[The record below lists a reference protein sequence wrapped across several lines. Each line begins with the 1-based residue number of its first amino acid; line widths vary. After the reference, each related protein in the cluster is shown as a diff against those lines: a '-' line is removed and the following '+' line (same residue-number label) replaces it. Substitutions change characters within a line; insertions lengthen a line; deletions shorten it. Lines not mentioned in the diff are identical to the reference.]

1 MLRVQASC
9 PYPKLFELD
18 SCQSL
23 FDNSGK
29 IVIFNLMRGIWIN
42 ILLIGVVGLGF
53 TSPQNPP
60 LDPPKA
66 IAKGLKYYQKDQFDS
81 AYYYYEIA
89 RTEAIKIDDWSS
101 WVIAT
106 ARIGRAYTDQGEF
119 ENGKMYLDSALSLGI
134 EKLGKKHT
142 STLGAQNQL
151 GIYHQYFG
159 EFQQSFDYHMDVL
172 ETLKTMPNAHDTFFS
187 GAYEKLAFDYLYLE
201 KYEKAYET
209 ALKGRDLRA
218 KHVAED
224 DEFVAIF
231 ENLLGALASTLG
243 RNDEAQERYQ
253 KALDIFLAHHD
264 SASSRVLTMIGNIG
278 NLALNRMDYEKA
290 YEYFSSTVPYLDD
303 MPVLTQYNNLYNTGL
318 ILNLIGDYEKGT
330 IYLEEAR
337 SRLSIAPEVYQEQI
351 ANIEFE
357 FARAFS
363 EMADYE
369 KALNYLQKA
378 ITIKTEIYGETYPEQ
393 SYDLNLM
400 SIILREQGKTKEAYQ
415 QLQKANT
422 ILVSIFGQN
431 HPDVAKNL
439 VLMGEVLMDLGELEQ
454 AESYTRKALKIYES
468 TLSKDHPYIYDTKI
482 DLAVVHRVAEE
493 FDEGIEICQ
502 ETLKELLPDS
512 VDINHIAKGQFSPYW
527 TIRKFDKIISEY
539 GILLMEKYKA
549 HGEIED
555 LKGATILFSE
565 TVAVFD
571 SLRETYQFSSSRN
584 ELVAE
589 YNYVFERKLE
599 ADFLLSKT
607 DDSQS
612 FLEEAFLTTE
622 KTKSRNLIETIQER
636 EALNFAN
643 VPDSILAR
651 ERLLKRELTSF
662 LSQIEDSPSISK
674 PTDNQYIET
683 NNAYIKLL
691 SNIQKDYPEY
701 YELKF
706 PKEPISSDDLAA
718 MLSPNQISYNYYWG
732 RDNLFIFRHFQ
743 GKSSFY
749 QVKLHPELDS
759 LLNQWL
765 TFINAPPDD
774 DDSFLKGKLDASYQL
789 FQILLP
795 EWPYHVETLYVFP
808 DGKLGYLPFESLLV
822 DKPSGDLDFRGLPYL
837 VKESRVVYA
846 YSASLWEK
854 NHRQSMVKGN
864 LNYYGFAPRF
874 GDLIADSEAG
884 TSRGVTRNTLP
895 PLLFNEKEVNESAQ
909 LFKGEAFTGYQA
921 KENLLIGEW
930 DNSLI
935 HFATHAI
942 VNQNNPLNSK
952 LFLSDGKTGEN
963 DGILHAYEIYNLQLN
978 SPLVILSACETGT
991 GTFVR
996 GEGVMSLAR
1005 AFQYAGAQTLVT
1017 SLWRADDQASYEI
1030 ITSFLENL
1038 KGGDRKSE
1046 ALQKAQLAWISGADG
1061 YYSHPFFWAGFVN
1074 IGELEVGKSENSNWI
1089 FFLLIGAAFLI
1100 TFIYLRYRKTKN
1112 PGRVQP
1118 K

>member
-1 MLRVQASC
+1 MD
-9 PYPKLFELD
+9 ELIPIRE
-18 SCQSL
+18 SL
-23 FDNSGK
+23 TMEK
-29 IVIFNLMRGIWIN
+29 RIWIA
-42 ILLIGVVGLGF
+42 
-53 TSPQNPP
+53 P
-60 LDPPKA
+60 LYM
-66 IAKGLKYYQKDQFDS
+66 G
-81 AYYYYEIA
+81 
-89 RTEAIKIDDWSS
+89 IK
-101 WVIAT
+101 
-106 ARIGRAYTDQGEF
+106 
-119 ENGKMYLDSALSLGI
+119 
-134 EKLGKKHT
+134 KLGKKHT
-142 STLGAQNQL
+142 STLTAQSQL

-159 EFQQSFDYHMDVL
+159 EFQKSFDYHLDVL
-172 ETLKTMPNAHDTFFS
+172 ETLKTMPSAHDTFFS
-187 GAYEKLAFDYLYLE
+187 GAYEKLSFDYLYLE

-209 ALKGRDLRA
+209 ALKGLELRA
-218 KHVAED
+218 KHAPDD

-243 RNDEAQERYQ
+243 RNEEAQERYQ

-278 NLALNRMDYEKA
+278 NLALNRMNYEKA
-290 YEYFSSTVPYLDD
+290 YEYFSSTIPYLDE

-357 FARAFS
+357 FARAYS
-363 EMADYE
+363 EMAEYD
-369 KALNYLQKA
+369 KAFTYLQKA
-378 ITIKTEIYGETYPEQ
+378 ISIKKEIYGETYPEQ

-400 SIILREQGKTKEAYQ
+400 SIILREQGKPKEAYQ
-415 QLQKANT
+415 QLQQANT
-422 ILVSIFGQN
+422 ILVRIFCQN

-439 VLMGEVLMDLGELEQ
+439 ILISEVLIDMGELEK
-454 AESYTRKALKIYES
+454 AKSYARRALKIYES
-468 TLSKDHPYIYDTKI
+468 TLSQDHPYIYDTKI
-482 DLAVVHRVAEE
+482 DLAVVHRVAKE
-493 FDEGIEICQ
+493 FDQGIAICQ
-502 ETLKELLPDS
+502 QTLRELLPDS
-512 VDINHIAKGQFSPYW
+512 LDITRIEKGRFSPYW

-549 HGEIED
+549 YGEVED
-555 LKGATILFSE
+555 LKNATILFSE
-565 TVAVFD
+565 TVALFD
-571 SLRETYQFSSSRN
+571 SLRATYQFSSSRN
-584 ELVAE
+584 ELIAE

-607 DDSQS
+607 DNSQS
-612 FLEEAFLTTE
+612 FLKEAFLTTE

-651 ERLLKRELTSF
+651 ERFLKRELSF
-662 LSQIEDSPSISK
+662 YLSQIEDSTSASI
-674 PTDNQYIET
+674 PTDNQYIKT
-683 NNAYIKLL
+683 NNAYINLL
-691 SNIQKDYPEY
+691 AKIQKEYPEY

-706 PKEPISSDDLAA
+706 PGEPISPDSLAG

-732 RDNLFIFRHFQ
+732 RDNLFIFRLFQ
-743 GKSSFY
+743 GSSSFY
-749 QVKLHPELDS
+749 QVALHQGLDS

-765 TFINAPPDD
+765 TFINAPPIDE
-774 DDSFLKGKLDASYQL
+774 DSLLTRKLETSSQL
-789 FQILLP
+789 FKILLP
-795 EWPYHVETLYVFP
+795 EWPDSVTTLYVFP

-822 DKPSGDLDFRGLPYL
+822 KKPSDNLDFRELPYL
-837 VKESRVVYA
+837 VKKNRVVYA

-854 NHRQSMVKGN
+854 NNRQSVVKDN

-874 GDLIADSEAG
+874 GDLVAEAG
-884 TSRGVTRNTLP
+884 TSRGITRNTLP
-895 PLLFNEKEVNESAQ
+895 PLLFNEKEVSESAK
-909 LFKGEAFTGYQA
+909 LFKGQAFTGYQA

-942 VNQNNPLNSK
+942 VNQNNPLNSR
-952 LFLSDGKTGEN
+952 LFLSDGKSGDN
-963 DGILHAYEIYNLQLN
+963 DGILYAYEIYNLRLN

-1005 AFQYAGAQTLVT
+1005 AFQYAGTQTLVT

-1038 KGGDRKSE
+1038 KAGDSKSE
-1046 ALQKAQLAWISGADG
+1046 SLQKAQLAWISGADG

-1074 IGELEVGKSENSNWI
+1074 IGELEVRESGNSGWLTL
-1089 FFLLIGAAFLI
+1089 LLIGISLLIAFI
-1100 TFIYLRYRKTKN
+1100 NLRYRKTQN
-1112 PGRVQP
+1112 PGRVQR